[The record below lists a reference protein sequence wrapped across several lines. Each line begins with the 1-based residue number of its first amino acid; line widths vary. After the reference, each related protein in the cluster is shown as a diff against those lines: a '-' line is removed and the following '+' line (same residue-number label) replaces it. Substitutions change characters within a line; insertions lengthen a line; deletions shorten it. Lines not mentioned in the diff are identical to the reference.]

1 MPDVQFDPN
10 SIIGP
15 VIPAQGWKVRNGW
28 GFEIYTRLK
37 GVVGSHIPHVHR
49 SKSAAVRA
57 RRELIKLSRAYNA
70 AHGINSSLHDCRT
83 DNALLATADS
93 G

>member
-28 GFEIYTRLK
+28 GFEIYTRLN
-37 GVVGSHIPHVHR
+37 GVVGSHIPLCIE
-49 SKSAAVRA
+49 ARA
-57 RRELIKLSRAYNA
+57 RPSERGGN
-70 AHGINSSLHDCRT
+70 
-83 DNALLATADS
+83 
-93 G
+93 